1 MLLFSS
7 IPTNEPIISE
17 GRRKTM
23 RAICNTDSFGKK
35 LALVS
40 RGVSARSTIPL
51 LAGILLEAGEG
62 VVWLSATDMELSI
75 QTSSPAK
82 VEETG
87 KVVIPARIFNDVVRS
102 LPKEDLTLVHDSSE
116 GVVRL
121 SAGENEYRIR
131 AYAAED
137 FPRLPKFDEAE
148 AFKMNGE
155 ALVETVEKVSRSY
168 SRDETRPVLTGI
180 LISFEESRVRMVTTD
195 SYRLSIKETELAT
208 TFDGSKEAII
218 PARAMQEVSRIF
230 SASEEEQVEAVLS
243 ENQALFRIG
252 DVLFGTRLIE
262 GNFPEYKRLLP
273 NAFEREISVSRED
286 LVETLRRVSFFT
298 QRQTPPMPVNLSFSE
313 GAVEV
318 TVRNGEVGE
327 ARERLPT
334 TSEDEFHISFNPGYL
349 LDGVSAVDS
358 EKVLFKLNEPLK
370 PGLIVPKTNGEEP
383 DFLYLITPMR
393 DSPSS

>member
-1 MLLFSS
+1 
-7 IPTNEPIISE
+7 
-17 GRRKTM
+17 M
-23 RAICNTDSFGKK
+23 RATCNTDLFGRK

-40 RGVSARSTIPL
+40 RGVSARSTIQL
-51 LAGILLEAGEG
+51 LGGILLEAEEG
-62 VVWLSATDMELSI
+62 SVRLSATDMELSI
-75 QTSSPAK
+75 QTTSQAEI
-82 VEETG
+82 EEEG
-87 KVVIPARIFNDVVRS
+87 RVVIPARIFNDVVRS
-102 LPKEDLTLVHDSSE
+102 LPGGELALAHDRSE

-121 SAGENEYRIR
+121 SARENEYRIR

-137 FPRLPKFDEAE
+137 FPQLPKFDEAA
-148 AFKMNGE
+148 AFKMSGE

-208 TFDGSKEAII
+208 TFDGHKEAII
-218 PARAMQEVSRIF
+218 PARAMQEVSRIY
-230 SASEEEQVEAVLS
+230 SSSDEEQVEVVLS
-243 ENQALFRIG
+243 ENQALFRLG

-273 NAFEREISVSRED
+273 NAFEREISVRREELID
-286 LVETLRRVSFFT
+286 TLRRVNLFA
-298 QRQTPPMPVNLSFSE
+298 QRQTPPVPVSLDFSE

-327 ARERLPT
+327 ARERLPAV
-334 TSEDEFHISFNPGYL
+334 SEDDFHISFNPSYL

-358 EKVLFKLNEPLK
+358 ETVLFKLNESLK
-370 PGLIVPKTNGEEP
+370 PGLIVPGGSDDEDGEES
-383 DFLYLITPMR
+383 DFLYLIMPMR
-393 DSPSS
+393 DPSRS

>member
-1 MLLFSS
+1 
-7 IPTNEPIISE
+7 
-17 GRRKTM
+17 M
-23 RAICNTDSFGKK
+23 RAVCSTDLFGRK

-40 RGVSARSTIPL
+40 RGVSARSTIQL
-51 LAGILLEAGEG
+51 LGGILLEAREG
-62 VVWLSATDMELSI
+62 SVRLSATDMELSI
-75 QTSSPAK
+75 QTTSQAEI
-82 VEETG
+82 EEEG
-87 KVVIPARIFNDVVRS
+87 RVVIPARIFNDIVRS
-102 LPKEDLTLVHDSSE
+102 LPGGELALAHDRSE

-121 SAGENEYRIR
+121 SARENEYRIR

-137 FPRLPKFDEAE
+137 FPQLPRFNETA
-148 AFKMNGE
+148 AFKMSGE

-208 TFDGSKEAII
+208 TFDGFKEAII
-218 PARAMQEVSRIF
+218 PARAMQEVSRIY
-230 SASEEEQVEAVLS
+230 ASSDEKQVEVVLS

-262 GNFPEYKRLLP
+262 GNFPEYRRLLP
-273 NAFEREISVSRED
+273 DAFEREISIRRED
-286 LVETLRRVSFFT
+286 LIDSLRRVSLFA
-298 QRQTPPMPVNLSFSE
+298 QRQTPPVPVSLAFSE

-327 ARERLPT
+327 ARERLPA
-334 TSEDEFHISFNPGYL
+334 TSEDDFHISFNPSYL

-358 EKVLFKLNEPLK
+358 ENVLFRLNESLK
-370 PGLIVPKTNGEEP
+370 PGLIVPETAEGEEP
-383 DFLYLITPMR
+383 DFLYLIMPMR
-393 DSPSS
+393 DPL

>member
-1 MLLFSS
+1 
-7 IPTNEPIISE
+7 
-17 GRRKTM
+17 
-23 RAICNTDSFGKK
+23 
-35 LALVS
+35 
-40 RGVSARSTIPL
+40 
-51 LAGILLEAGEG
+51 LEAGEEE
-62 VVWLSATDMELSI
+62 VKLSATDMEVSI
-75 QTSSPAK
+75 QTSSPAE
-82 VEETG
+82 VEERG
-87 KVVIPARIFNDVVRS
+87 KAVIPARIFNDVVRS
-102 LPKEDLTLVHDSSE
+102 LPKGELTLVHDSSE

-121 SAGENEYRIR
+121 SALENEYRIR

-137 FPRLPKFDEAE
+137 FPRLPGLDEAG
-148 AFKMNGE
+148 AFKMSGE

-208 TFDGSKEAII
+208 TFDGSREAII

-230 SASEEEQVEAVLS
+230 SSSDEEQVEVVLS

-273 NAFEREISVSRED
+273 NAYEREISISREA
-286 LVETLRRVSFFT
+286 LVETLRRVSLFT
-298 QRQTPPMPVNLSFSE
+298 QRQTPPVPVSLAFSE
-313 GAVEV
+313 GSVEV

-327 ARERLPT
+327 AREKLPA
-334 TSEDEFHISFNPGYL
+334 TSESDFHISFNPGYL

-358 EKVLFKLNEPLK
+358 EKVLFKLNESLK
-370 PGLIVPKTNGEEP
+370 PGLIVPETGEAGEEP
-383 DFLYLITPMR
+383 DFLYLIMPMR
-393 DSPSS
+393 DPARS

>member
-1 MLLFSS
+1 
-7 IPTNEPIISE
+7 
-17 GRRKTM
+17 M
-23 RAICNTDSFGKK
+23 RAVCNTETFGKK

-40 RGVSARSTIPL
+40 RGVSARSTIQL
-51 LAGILLEAGEG
+51 LGGILLEADGE
-62 VVWLSATDMELSI
+62 VVRLSATDMEISV
-75 QTSSPAK
+75 QTSSPAE
-82 VEETG
+82 VEEEG
-87 KVVIPARIFNDVVRS
+87 RVVIPARIFNDIVRS
-102 LPKEDLTLVHDSSE
+102 LPGGELTLAHDRSE

-121 SAGENEYRIR
+121 SARENEYRIR

-137 FPRLPKFDEAE
+137 FPQLPKFDETA
-148 AFKMNGE
+148 AFKMSGE

-218 PARAMQEVSRIF
+218 PARAMQEVSRIY
-230 SASEEEQVEAVLS
+230 ASSDEEQVEVVLS
-243 ENQALFRIG
+243 ENQAIFRIG

-262 GNFPEYKRLLP
+262 GNFPEYRRLLP
-273 NAFEREISVSRED
+273 QAFEREISVQRED
-286 LVETLRRVSFFT
+286 LVDTLRRVNLFA
-298 QRQTPPMPVNLSFSE
+298 QRQTPPVPVSLNFSE

-327 ARERLPT
+327 ARERLPA
-334 TSEDEFHISFNPGYL
+334 TSEDEFHISFNPTYL

-358 EKVLFKLNEPLK
+358 ESVLFRLNESLK
-370 PGLIVPKTNGEEP
+370 PGLIVPDDSADEGERSEEH
-383 DFLYLITPMR
+383 
-393 DSPSS
+393 

>member
-1 MLLFSS
+1 
-7 IPTNEPIISE
+7 
-17 GRRKTM
+17 M
-23 RAICNTDSFGKK
+23 RAVCNTDLFSKK

-40 RGVSARSTIPL
+40 RGVSARSTIQL
-51 LAGILLEAGEG
+51 LGGILLEAEEG
-62 VVWLSATDMELSI
+62 SMRLSATDMEVSI
-75 QTSSPAK
+75 QTVAAAE
-82 VEETG
+82 VEEEG
-87 KVVIPARIFNDVVRS
+87 RVVIPARIFNDVVRS
-102 LPKEDLTLVHDSSE
+102 LPSGELALSHDRSE

-121 SAGENEYRIR
+121 SARENEYRIR

-137 FPRLPKFDEAE
+137 FPQLPKFDEAA
-148 AFKMNGE
+148 AFKMSGE

-208 TFDGSKEAII
+208 TFDGSREAII
-218 PARAMQEVSRIF
+218 PARAMQEVSRIY
-230 SASEEEQVEAVLS
+230 ASSDEERVEVLLS

-273 NAFEREISVSRED
+273 NAFEREIPVQRED
-286 LVETLRRVSFFT
+286 LIDTLRRVNLFA
-298 QRQTPPMPVNLSFSE
+298 QRQTPPVPVTLDFSE

-327 ARERLPT
+327 ARERLPAG
-334 TSEDEFHISFNPGYL
+334 SEDEFHISFNPTYL

-358 EKVLFKLNEPLK
+358 EKVLFRLNESLK
-370 PGLIVPKTNGEEP
+370 PGLIVPGGSDDEGSDGEEP
-383 DFLYLITPMR
+383 DFLYLIMPMR
-393 DSPSS
+393 DPARS